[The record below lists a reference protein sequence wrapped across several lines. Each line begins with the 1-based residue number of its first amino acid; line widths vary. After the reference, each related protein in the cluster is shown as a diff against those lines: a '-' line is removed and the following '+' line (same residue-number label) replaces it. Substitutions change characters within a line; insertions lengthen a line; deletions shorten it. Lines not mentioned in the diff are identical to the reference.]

1 MECIN
6 LFIPEIVVSCCW
18 GFLLIV
24 WCVYAHILKNRF
36 VVMSHYLITNIFVC
50 KALLISDLFMCFIS
64 DFTSSM
70 HFLVETFIAFI
81 FVVENTCVIVSFG
94 TLCLGINIVRMEAN
108 RVPMNLL
115 LSVIITNYTSYICL
129 WMYPLAGCY
138 LMIFYLFDVTTIIR

>member
-1 MECIN
+1 
-6 LFIPEIVVSCCW
+6 
-18 GFLLIV
+18 
-24 WCVYAHILKNRF
+24 
-36 VVMSHYLITNIFVC
+36 MSHYLITNIFVC

-129 WMYPLAGCY
+129 
-138 LMIFYLFDVTTIIR
+138 